1 MWQEKSMDGARLRF
15 PLSVFIQAQ
24 EKASALFDCG
34 LPART
39 MGRGGKQKGKSEAPK
54 RPKRKVGGDS
64 DSSDAET
71 PQGPSKKARRLE
83 KKREKQ
89 RRAEAPPMLKRL
101 PAREFKAHE
110 LKAFVRVVAEPKH
123 RMEPTE
129 LAQLRDAM
137 GLRVP
142 LQRTR
147 VCRFWL
153 QGVCRRGDACGF
165 AHVSRGGG
173 EEPASSVGE
182 AHPETRPKRDTLTG
196 QVPIAKVQNAK
207 VQNAVP
213 AKVQDEIQNEVPI
226 ECPPPV
232 TSLAQLP
239 RCIGRAMLLLGFQ
252 SATAVQVPHP
262 HRKLSLSREPPP
274 PPS

>member
-1 MWQEKSMDGARLRF
+1 
-15 PLSVFIQAQ
+15 
-24 EKASALFDCG
+24 
-34 LPART
+34 

-64 DSSDAET
+64 DSSDGET

-89 RRAEAPPMLKRL
+89 RRAEAPQMLKRL

-110 LKAFVRVVAEPKH
+110 LKPFVRVVAEPKH
-123 RMEPTE
+123 PMESTE

-165 AHVSRGGG
+165 AHVSRGGE

-196 QVPIAKVQNAK
+196 QVPIAKVQNVPIAK
-207 VQNAVP
+207 VHNEIQDNVP

-252 SATAVQVPHP
+252 SATAVQVPSP
-262 HRKLSLSREPPP
+262 
-274 PPS
+274 